1 MERIL
6 QRWYDMISICSVN
19 GHEAQMADYVA
30 NVLRELGMDPH
41 YSYFEEDTVRERP
54 SVWSVLD
61 SGRPGKTVLLKTLVG
76 LHEPDSGD
84 VWYDEVNFSK
94 LGFRERKSIRKDIG
108 MIFQG
113 GALLDSSTVV
123 ENVKLPLDLF
133 TSQSEREKMERVNF
147 CLQRV
152 RLDGANELYP
162 AELSGGMIKRVA
174 IARAIVMNPR
184 YLFCD
189 EPNSGL
195 DPQTSIVID
204 NLIHEITQEYGI
216 TTIINT
222 HDMNSVMEIGEK
234 IVYIH
239 DGRKWWEGTKDD
251 ILHADN
257 RELNDF
263 VFASAMAKRA
273 KLAAQ

>member
-1 MERIL
+1 
-6 QRWYDMISICSVN
+6 MIRTEHIVKSFDGRV
-19 GHEAQMADYVA
+19 
-30 NVLRELGMDPH
+30 
-41 YSYFEEDTVRERP
+41 
-54 SVWSVLD
+54 VLD
-61 SGRPGKTVLLKTLVG
+61 DISVEFETGKTNLIIGRSGSGKTVLLKTLVG

-152 RLDGANELYP
+152 RLEDANRLYP

-174 IARAIVMNPR
+174 IARALALHPDI
-184 YLFCD
+184 LCFD
-189 EPNSGL
+189 EPTSAL
-195 DPQTSIVID
+195 DPELT
-204 NLIHEITQEYGI
+204 
-216 TTIINT
+216 
-222 HDMNSVMEIGEK
+222 GE
-234 IVYIH
+234 VL
-239 DGRKWWEGTKDD
+239 RV
-251 ILHADN
+251 L
-257 RELNDF
+257 RELAAHRTTMII
-263 VFASAMAKRA
+263 VTHEMKFARDVADRILFMDGGVVVEQGSAKDLIDHPKEERTRQF
-273 KLAAQ
+273 LASYGK

>member
-1 MERIL
+1 
-6 QRWYDMISICSVN
+6 MIRAEHIIKAFDGRTVLNDISVEFKTGCTN
-19 GHEAQMADYVA
+19 LIIG
-30 NVLRELGMDPH
+30 R
-41 YSYFEEDTVRERP
+41 
-54 SVWSVLD
+54 
-61 SGRPGKTVLLKTLVG
+61 SGSGKTVLLKTLVG
-76 LHEPDSGD
+76 LHEPDSGS
-84 VWYDEVNFSK
+84 VWYDETNYTR
-94 LGFRERKSIRKDIG
+94 LGFMERKAIRKDIG

-133 TSQSEREKMERVNF
+133 TDQSEAEKLERVNF
-147 CLQRV
+147 CLRRV
-152 RLDGANELYP
+152 RLENADHLYP
-162 AELSGGMIKRVA
+162 SELSGGMIKRVA
-174 IARAIVMNPR
+174 IARAIVLNPR

-195 DPQTSIVID
+195 DPQTSVVID
-204 NLIHEITQEYGI
+204 NLIQDITREYNI

-239 DGRKWWEGTKDD
+239 EGKKWWEGSKED
-251 ILHADN
+251 ILLSEN
-257 RELNDF
+257 KELNDF

-273 KLAAQ
+273 KSVAK

>member
-1 MERIL
+1 
-6 QRWYDMISICSVN
+6 MIKAEHISKSFD
-19 GHEAQMADYVA
+19 GRA
-30 NVLRELGMDPH
+30 
-41 YSYFEEDTVRERP
+41 
-54 SVWSVLD
+54 VLD
-61 SGRPGKTVLLKTLVG
+61 DISVTFDTGKTNLIIGRSGSGKTVLLKSLVG
-76 LHEPDSGD
+76 LHAVDLGAIY
-84 VWYDEVNFSK
+84 YDDICYTA
-94 LGFRERKSIRKDIG
+94 LGFKERKAIRKDIG

-133 TSQSEREKMERVNF
+133 TSRSEAEKMERVKF
-147 CLQRV
+147 CLDRV
-152 RLDGANELYP
+152 KLTGADRLYP
-162 AELSGGMIKRVA
+162 SELSGGMIKRVA
-174 IARAIVMNPR
+174 IARAIVLNPR

-195 DPQTSIVID
+195 DPQTSVVID
-204 NLIHEITQEYGI
+204 NLIRDITEEYNI

-239 DGRKWWEGTKDD
+239 EGHKWWEGTKDD

-273 KLAAQ
+273 RRAAK